1 MEGEKG
7 GGREGKGEGDG
18 KKWEEEMGREGGDGK
33 KKAKEG
39 EEKGKKNGVSKNHIH
54 LSPGK

>member
-1 MEGEKG
+1 
-7 GGREGKGEGDG
+7 
-18 KKWEEEMGREGGDGK
+18 MGREGGDGK

-39 EEKGKKNGVSKNHIH
+39 EEKGNNNSVSKNHIH